1 MLVPVWKSPVLTLGS
16 VLAAFNLAMADPAA
30 ARPDHSPAHSLALTE
45 ARAEQT
51 SLGDSMASARF
62 NIVNL
67 GSEADELVEASS
79 PDFESVVLHAPR
91 GLILFGQD
99 RIAAATARIP
109 SYSSLTIGS
118 YGIKLLLIDPARPL
132 RPGTRLSLTLRFR
145 NSGHVTIDL
154 PVPADGQ
161 RAQLPTD

>member
-1 MLVPVWKSPVLTLGS
+1 
-16 VLAAFNLAMADPAA
+16 MADPAA
-30 ARPDHSPAHSLALTE
+30 ARPDHSPAHPLALTE

-67 GSEADELVEASS
+67 GPETDELVEASS

-91 GLILFGQD
+91 GLIISGQD

-109 SYSSLTIGS
+109 SRSLLTIGS
-118 YGIKLLLIDPARPL
+118 HGIKLLLIDPVRPL
-132 RPGTRLSLTLRFR
+132 RPGTRIPLTLRFR
-145 NSGHVTIDL
+145 NSGHITIDL
-154 PVPADGQ
+154 QVPADGQ
-161 RAQLPTD
+161 RAQLTTD